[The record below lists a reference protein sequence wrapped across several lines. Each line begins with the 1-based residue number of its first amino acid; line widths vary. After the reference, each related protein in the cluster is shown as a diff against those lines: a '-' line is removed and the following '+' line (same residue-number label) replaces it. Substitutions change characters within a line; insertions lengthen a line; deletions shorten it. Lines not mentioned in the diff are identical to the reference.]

1 MHQIL
6 HYFSIQTVDNYNRF
20 IQKLRKKNN
29 DSNLLCQF
37 RRRTTFTF
45 SLMLFLRTYSYKASF
60 YHNVIKAQWQRSS
73 NKQQGSRS
81 ANKLPPPKKKN
92 LNIFICDVYQGH
104 ALLAPYSDQAVL
116 LLILNTHIVPLDK
129 GFAVT
134 LKDVSGS
141 KVKVIAELIIK
152 SLSGAYLLFHWSNLN

>member
-1 MHQIL
+1 MISNNIIIFYLIRLKIIPFIGGLLKMHQIL

-81 ANKLPPPKKKN
+81 ANKLPPPQKKIW
-92 LNIFICDVYQGH
+92 IFSSVMFIRATLCWR
-104 ALLAPYSDQAVL
+104 P
-116 LLILNTHIVPLDK
+116 IVIRRCSCL
-129 GFAVT
+129 
-134 LKDVSGS
+134 
-141 KVKVIAELIIK
+141 
-152 SLSGAYLLFHWSNLN
+152 YLTPT